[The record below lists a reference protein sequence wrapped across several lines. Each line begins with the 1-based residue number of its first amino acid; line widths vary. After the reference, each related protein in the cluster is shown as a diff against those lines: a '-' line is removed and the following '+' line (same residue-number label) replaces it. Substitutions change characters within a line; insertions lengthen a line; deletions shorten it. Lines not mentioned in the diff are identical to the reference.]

1 MRHACFLD
9 RTCCVA
15 TSTQTSRLNASRLR
29 LGEQRFGLRGRA
41 EGDLQA
47 PETQTA
53 SELNPRLGC
62 GGLGCGG
69 RGRVAGLEVGPR
81 SSGHLGMVRSGN
93 FKGAQSRSEASGVR
107 CAAITVISAKEN
119 LAGSYPSVSERFWW
133 PQPWRQPGGFRK
145 CLPNK

>member
-69 RGRVAGLEVGPR
+69 RGRVAGLEVAPR